1 MMTGA
6 RRESLDPAEVA
17 KFERMAAEWWSPDG
31 KFRPLH
37 RLNPLRIGFVRDVI
51 CERFGRDPRSL
62 RPLEGLR
69 ILDIGCGGGLLSEP
83 MCRLGAEIVGVDP
96 AAGNIEIARLHA
108 AEGGLRIDYRAATAE
123 ELAAAG
129 ETFDVVLALEVVEH
143 VVDVDA
149 FLATCASMARPG
161 GLLVL
166 ATINRTLKA
175 LALAIGGAEY
185 ILRWLPRGTH
195 EYRKFVRPAEAEAAL
210 KAAGLEVTRRSGVV
224 FGLAEGTWKL
234 STDMDVNY
242 MLAAARPA

>member
-1 MMTGA
+1 MQAAHSG
-6 RRESLDPAEVA
+6 SLDPAEVA

-37 RLNPLRIGFVRDVI
+37 RLNPLRIGFVRDAI
-51 CERFGRDPRSL
+51 CEQYGRDPRSL

-96 AAGNIEIARLHA
+96 APGNIEIARLHA

-123 ELAAAG
+123 DLAAAG
-129 ETFDVVLALEVVEH
+129 EKFDVVLAMEVVEH
-143 VVDVDA
+143 VADVDA
-149 FLATCASMARPG
+149 FLATCASMVRPG
-161 GLLVL
+161 GVLVL

-185 ILRWLPRGTH
+185 VLRWLPRGTH
-195 EYRKFVRPAEAEAAL
+195 EYRKFVKPAEAEAAL
-210 KAAGLEVTRRSGVV
+210 AAAGLEVTRRSGVV
-224 FGLAEGTWKL
+224 FSLTEGTWKL